1 MGKSTI
7 SMAIVNSFLYVYQR
21 VLGCLGMEHV
31 ALRLCQNAEVSSDV
45 RINGRGLRSARS
57 MGFREAEV
65 TFPPTYKY
73 IPGGPH
79 NNDFFDIF
87 WLGIDR
93 RINSSSEIEFFL
105 HSYSLRLISP
115 I

>member
-79 NNDFFDIF
+79 NSTFLMFFDWELI
-87 WLGIDR
+87 GE
-93 RINSSSEIEFFL
+93 SSEQF
-105 HSYSLRLISP
+105 
-115 I
+115 

>member
-1 MGKSTI
+1 
-7 SMAIVNSFLYVYQR
+7 MAIVNSFLYVYQR

-79 NNDFFDIF
+79 NNDFFDVFDWELIGESIAVLKLIF
-87 WLGIDR
+87 FYIHIL
-93 RINSSSEIEFFL
+93 
-105 HSYSLRLISP
+105 
-115 I
+115 